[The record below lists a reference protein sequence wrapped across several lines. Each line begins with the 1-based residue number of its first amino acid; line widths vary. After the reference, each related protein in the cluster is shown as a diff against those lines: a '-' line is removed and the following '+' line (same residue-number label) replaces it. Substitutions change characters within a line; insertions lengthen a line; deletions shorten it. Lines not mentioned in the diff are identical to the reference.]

1 MYIKHR
7 NIKDNKIII
16 INVNISSSKDIV
28 VEDNYLIINME
39 KESDTV
45 KILLE
50 NNEYAKLAQEKVFI
64 TLGLKAPYN
73 NILDLTNVDSINSY
87 DMVGITLQDVAN
99 KFKVNLNDL
108 AIVGSPKFQKVNLDE
123 VTIDEEEGLE

>member
-28 VEDNYLIINME
+28 VDDNYLIINME
-39 KESDTV
+39 KESDTI

-123 VTIDEEEGLE
+123 VNIDEEEGLE

>member
-50 NNEYAKLAQEKVFI
+50 SNEYAKLAQEKVFI

-73 NILDLTNVDSINSY
+73 NILDLTSVDSIGSY
-87 DMVGITLQDVAN
+87 NMVGITLQNVAD

-108 AIVGSPKFQKVNLDE
+108 AIVGSPKIQKVNLDE
-123 VTIDEEEGLE
+123 VNIDEEEGLE

>member
-50 NNEYAKLAQEKVFI
+50 SNEYAKLAQEKVFI

-73 NILDLTNVDSINSY
+73 NILDLTSVDSIGSY
-87 DMVGITLQDVAN
+87 NMVGITLQDVAD

-108 AIVGSPKFQKVNLDE
+108 AIVGSPKIQKVNLDE
-123 VTIDEEEGLE
+123 MSIDEEEGLE

>member
-73 NILDLTNVDSINSY
+73 NILDLTNVDSMNSY

-123 VTIDEEEGLE
+123 VNIDEEEGLE

>member
-73 NILDLTNVDSINSY
+73 NILDLTNVDSVNSY

>member
-1 MYIKHR
+1 MYIKHK

-50 NNEYAKLAQEKVFI
+50 SNEYAKLAQEKVFI

-73 NILDLTNVDSINSY
+73 NILDLTNVDSIDSY
-87 DMVGITLQDVAN
+87 EMVGITLQNVAD

-123 VTIDEEEGLE
+123 VNIDEEEGLE